1 MFKKLRLKLLLINMS
16 LLTTVFIAIFGT
28 IFITSNINMNRQIN
42 SSLYSLIY
50 GSPKFGPNVTF
61 ITIELDQSGNI
72 IKQHQSF
79 NAEIDS
85 ILLKDASTTI
95 INDKDA
101 LGSITISNNDYS
113 YLKSINMNTGITK
126 IALIDKTNNQAV
138 LYQLFKSF
146 LLVGTLSLIILF
158 IISMYLTNKSI
169 KPIKETF
176 EKQKQFIADA
186 SHELKTPLTI
196 IKTNT
201 SLVLSNP
208 DDTVKNQAKWINYIN
223 SQTDRMS
230 KLIDEM
236 LSLAKLDAQQNNM
249 YLTTINISKIIES
262 MMLMFDAI
270 IYENDINLETN
281 ISKDIF
287 IHGDKESIKKLFS
300 ILMDNAIKHT
310 NKNGNLSIK
319 LFTDK
324 NKVKIIVKNTGKGIA
339 SENLEKI
346 FDRYYRADNSRVRE
360 TGGYGLGLAIA
371 KSIVQEHRG
380 KIYARSIINKD
391 TSFIVELP
399 RQYPINNN

>member
-16 LLTTVFIAIFGT
+16 LLTTVFVAIFGT
-28 IFITSNINMNRQIN
+28 IFIISSINMNRQIN

-50 GSPKFGPNVTF
+50 TNPKLGPNITF
-61 ITIELDQSGNI
+61 ITLELDQSGNI
-72 IKQHQSF
+72 IKQIQSF
-79 NAEIDS
+79 NTEVDPT
-85 ILLKDASTTI
+85 LLKNASTTI

-101 LGSITISNNDYS
+101 LGTITISSNDYS
-113 YLKSINMNTGITK
+113 YLKATNANTGITK
-126 IALIDKTNNQAV
+126 IALIDKTNNQAI
-138 LYQLFKSF
+138 LYQLFKNF
-146 LLVGTLSLIILF
+146 LIVGTLSLIILF

-208 DDTVKNQAKWINYIN
+208 DDTVKNQTKWINYIN

-236 LSLAKLDAQQNNM
+236 LSLAKLDAQQDNM
-249 YLTTINISKIIES
+249 HFTTINISKIIES

-270 IYENDINLETN
+270 IYENNINLETN

-287 IHGDKESIKKLFS
+287 INGDKESIKKLFS

-310 NKNGNLSIK
+310 DKNGNLLIK
-319 LFTDK
+319 LFIDK
-324 NKVKIIVKNTGKGIA
+324 NKVKIIVKNTGKGIS

-346 FDRYYRADNSRVRE
+346 FDRYYRADNSRARE

-371 KSIVQEHRG
+371 KSIVTQHKG
-380 KIYARSIINKD
+380 KIYAKSTLNKD

-399 RQYPINNN
+399 RQYPPNN

>member
-16 LLTTVFIAIFGT
+16 LLTTVFVAIFGT
-28 IFITSNINMNRQIN
+28 IYIISSVNMNRQIN

-50 GSPKFGPNVTF
+50 TNPKFGPNVTF

-72 IKQHQSF
+72 IKQNQSF
-79 NAEIDS
+79 NTEVDPT
-85 ILLKDASTTI
+85 LLKNASTTI
-95 INDKDA
+95 INDKDS
-101 LGSITISNNDYS
+101 LGTITISNNDYS
-113 YLKSINMNTGITK
+113 YLKSTNINTGITK

-208 DDTVKNQAKWINYIN
+208 DDTVKNQTKWINYIN

-236 LSLAKLDAQQNNM
+236 LSLAKLDAQEDN
-249 YLTTINISKIIES
+249 LHFTTINISKIIES

-270 IYENDINLETN
+270 IYENNINLETS

-287 IHGDKESIKKLFS
+287 INGDKESIKKLFS

-319 LFTDK
+319 LFIDK
-324 NKVKIIVKNTGKGIA
+324 NKVKIVVKNTGKGIA

-346 FDRYYRADNSRVRE
+346 FDRYYRADNSRARE

-371 KSIVQEHRG
+371 KSIVTQHKG
-380 KIYARSIINKD
+380 KIYAKSTINKD

-399 RQYPINNN
+399 RHYSPNNQ